1 VSCDLNTPY
10 LDAHLDQDCFTV
22 FDKYFGIHGASY
34 SSYKREARDSGIRI
48 CYFHCL
54 EIPFFPENFYE
65 MATYTNILTSESIFL
80 VQYKASV
87 F

>member
-1 VSCDLNTPY
+1 MSCDMNTPY

-22 FDKYFGIHGASY
+22 VDKYFGIHGASY

-48 CYFHCL
+48 CV
-54 EIPFFPENFYE
+54 FPLFRNPILSENFYE

>member
-1 VSCDLNTPY
+1 MVLHTRLISEKQEILES
-10 LDAHLDQDCFTV
+10 AF
-22 FDKYFGIHGASY
+22 A
-34 SSYKREARDSGIRI
+34 
-48 CYFHCL
+48 YFHCL

-65 MATYTNILTSESIFL
+65 MTTYTNILTSESIFL